1 MNDKQ
6 CFRTDASDSCMYQH
20 LYLRGNFQMD
30 MFYDKVD
37 MINVWNR
44 LWLSAAAT
52 GARILS
58 AEILNNHLHLA
69 GIFQSEEQR
78 TNFKHHFRLSVTQ
91 YHNRRYGVNGTLGT
105 RRFKHAALKDDED
118 IKDCICYHI
127 RNVLHHGI
135 TSDYLGYTYS
145 TARFA
150 FGLASA
156 DQQGYYS
163 RETLPENLSQAYLP
177 TRERLPK
184 GWMTTRE
191 GMIVPPESVFCKE
204 IVEELFYNSRETY
217 LEALSHRTRREAG
230 DTSNDDGFGT
240 DASDSCAY
248 QTLDEQVVEFV
259 KENCRIPIP
268 AMNESQK
275 MIAIYQVLD
284 NFPKANMRLLSRLF
298 GIPPSTLCYRMKI
311 SHTRE

>member
-1 MNDKQ
+1 MNNKNN
-6 CFRTDASDSCMYQH
+6 FRTDASDSRMYQH

-78 TNFKHHFRLSVTQ
+78 THFKHHFRLSVTQ

-135 TSDYLGYTYS
+135 TSNYLDYTYS
-145 TARFA
+145 TARFV

-156 DQQGYYS
+156 DQQGYYTHD
-163 RETLPENLSQAYLP
+163 TLPMSIARAYLP

-184 GWMTTRE
+184 GWMMTRE
-191 GMIVPPESVFCKE
+191 GMIVPPAGVFEKE
-204 IVEELFYNSRETY
+204 IVEALFEGSIETY
-217 LEALSHRTRREAG
+217 LEALTHRTKREDS
-230 DTSNDDGFGT
+230 DTGHYDGFRT
-240 DASDSCAY
+240 DASDSRVY

-268 AMNESQK
+268 SMNESQK
-275 MIAIYQVLD
+275 MTAIYQVLY
-284 NFPKANMRLLSRLF
+284 NFPKANVRLLSRLF
-298 GIPPSTLCYRMKI
+298 GIPPSTLCYRIKALNR
-311 SHTRE
+311 HE